1 MTNNFRKTITFLYKS
16 YQTFVKKT
24 QTIQNKKKYTKEIK
38 ESRFLTKT
46 Q

>member
-16 YQTFVKKT
+16 YQTFVKEE
-24 QTIQNKKKYTKEIK
+24 QTIQNKKKYTKGIK
-38 ESRFLTKT
+38 ESRFMTMA